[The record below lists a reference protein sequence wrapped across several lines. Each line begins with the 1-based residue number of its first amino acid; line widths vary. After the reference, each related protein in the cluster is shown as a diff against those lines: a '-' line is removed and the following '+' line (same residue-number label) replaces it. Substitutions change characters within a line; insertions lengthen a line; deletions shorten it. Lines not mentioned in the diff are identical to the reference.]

1 MSLTELFIRRPVMTV
16 LLNIA
21 LIAVGL
27 TALGKIPVAALPRY
41 DTPTINVSASLNG
54 ASPET
59 MARSVALPLEKQ
71 FSTIAGVN
79 AITSSSSLGRTSITL
94 EFSAERDIDSAAG
107 DVQSALL
114 RTQRALPAEMTDLP
128 SYRKV
133 NPADAP
139 ILILALSSPT
149 MSLVQVTNFA
159 ENLVSPSLSTI
170 NGVAQVSVWGAK
182 RYAVRV
188 EANPQ
193 ELALRG
199 LTLDDV
205 AASIRATNANSAM
218 GQIQGSGQTLI
229 IEANTQLESAA
240 EFRNLIVAMRG
251 GTPVYLRDVATIRDG
266 SENERSLSRYN
277 GTPSVI
283 LGVQRQPDANTVAV
297 IEAIY
302 AAMPKLAEQL
312 PPDVKL
318 HSLND
323 RGESIRE
330 ALHDIYFTLALTI
343 ALVVLV
349 IFLFLR
355 RLSATIIPTLSIPIS
370 LIAAMSL
377 LYYMGYSLDNIS
389 LLGITLAVGLVVDD
403 AIVMLENIVRH
414 IEEGM
419 APFAAA
425 IKGAREV
432 AFTIIS
438 ISISLVAVLI
448 PIFFMPGT
456 MGLLFHEFA
465 VIVGLAILVS
475 AVVSLTLVPMLCSR
489 FLKHETREQAE
500 QSIAYRGTAWFEF
513 IFQGTL
519 RGYARA
525 LDWALAH
532 RKTMVSVTLG
542 SVALTVYL
550 FTAMP
555 KGFFPS
561 EDIGQVMATVVGS
574 QDVGPAT
581 MQRQLDEVAQRT
593 QGVAA
598 VGNMAAAVFGGNT
611 GRMFISL
618 KPKSERGD
626 IKQVLGEL
634 RRAAGSVPGVKV
646 FFIPLQNLR
655 VGGRMS
661 RSRYQYTL
669 QSVNGGDLEAWVDRV
684 SDAMKSDERFTDVNS
699 DAENKAL
706 QAEIV
711 VDKERAQR
719 LGISSQSLRTMMYSA
734 FGERQVA
741 SIYTDSGAWSVILTI
756 DNPKGQ
762 SELDLMQL
770 HLRTGSGE
778 LVPLSAFA
786 SVKRTLGPTSIN
798 HQGQLQAVTLSFNL
812 APDVPLGEA
821 TKALDG
827 YVKDMNMP
835 ASVITTYG
843 GDAAVFQ
850 SSQTSQVVLL
860 VAALV
865 VIYILLG
872 MLYESFIHPITILAG
887 LPSAVVGGLL
897 TLQFFGQ
904 DLTIIATIGLLML
917 IGIVKKNAIMMIDFA
932 LQAQREQGLAASD
945 AMRQACLLRFRPIM
959 MTTLTAAIGALPI
972 ALGAGAG
979 AELRQPLGLAVVGGL
994 ILSQVVT
1001 LFITPVIYVLLD
1013 RFSGD
1018 GPITKAA

>member
-41 DTPTINVSASLNG
+41 DTPTINVSARLNG

-94 EFSAERDIDSAAG
+94 EFSADRNIDAAAG

-149 MSLVQVTNFA
+149 MSLVQVTDFA

-377 LYYMGYSLDNIS
+377 LYYMGYSLNNIS

-432 AFTIIS
+432 AFTIVS

-456 MGLLFHEFA
+456 IGLLFHEFA

-550 FTAMP
+550 FTVMP

-770 HLRTGSGE
+770 HLRTASGE

-786 SVKRTLGPTSIN
+786 SVKRTFGPTSIN

-812 APDVPLGEA
+812 APNVPLGEA

-827 YVKDMNMP
+827 YVKDMNLP
-835 ASVITTYG
+835 ASVITSYG

-860 VAALV
+860 LAALV

-904 DLTIIATIGLLML
+904 DLTLIATIGLLML

-932 LQAQREQGLAASD
+932 LQAQREQGLAAND

>member
-41 DTPTINVSASLNG
+41 DTPTINVSARLNG

-94 EFSAERDIDSAAG
+94 EFSADRNIDAAAG

-377 LYYMGYSLDNIS
+377 LYYMGYSLNNIS

-432 AFTIIS
+432 AFTIVS

-456 MGLLFHEFA
+456 IGLLFHEFA

-550 FTAMP
+550 FTVMP

-770 HLRTGSGE
+770 HLRTASGE
-778 LVPLSAFA
+778 LVPLRAFA

-812 APDVPLGEA
+812 APNVPLGEA

-827 YVKDMNMP
+827 YVKDMNLP
-835 ASVITTYG
+835 ASVITSYG

-860 VAALV
+860 LAALV

-904 DLTIIATIGLLML
+904 DLTLIATIGLLML

-932 LQAQREQGLAASD
+932 LQAQREQGLAAND

>member
-149 MSLVQVTNFA
+149 MSLVQVTDFA

-377 LYYMGYSLDNIS
+377 LYYMGYSLNNIS

-1013 RFSGD
+1013 RFSGN

>member
-41 DTPTINVSASLNG
+41 DTPTINVSARLNG

-94 EFSAERDIDSAAG
+94 EFSADRNIDAAAG

-149 MSLVQVTNFA
+149 MSLVQVTDFA

-377 LYYMGYSLDNIS
+377 LYYMGYSLNNIS

-432 AFTIIS
+432 AFTIVS

-456 MGLLFHEFA
+456 IGLLFHEFA

-542 SVALTVYL
+542 SVALTAYL
-550 FTAMP
+550 FTVMP

-770 HLRTGSGE
+770 HLRTASGE

-812 APDVPLGEA
+812 APNVPLGEA

-827 YVKDMNMP
+827 YVKDMNLP
-835 ASVITTYG
+835 ASVITSYG

-860 VAALV
+860 LAALV

-904 DLTIIATIGLLML
+904 DLTLIATIGLLML

-932 LQAQREQGLAASD
+932 LQA
-945 AMRQACLLRFRPIM
+945 
-959 MTTLTAAIGALPI
+959 
-972 ALGAGAG
+972 
-979 AELRQPLGLAVVGGL
+979 
-994 ILSQVVT
+994 
-1001 LFITPVIYVLLD
+1001 
-1013 RFSGD
+1013 
-1018 GPITKAA
+1018 

>member
-41 DTPTINVSASLNG
+41 DTPTINVSARLNG

-94 EFSAERDIDSAAG
+94 EFSADRNIDAAAG

-149 MSLVQVTNFA
+149 MSLVQVTDFA

-377 LYYMGYSLDNIS
+377 LYYMGYSLNNIS

-432 AFTIIS
+432 AFTIVS

-456 MGLLFHEFA
+456 IGLLFHEFA

-489 FLKHETREQAE
+489 FLKHETCEQAE
-500 QSIAYRGTAWFEF
+500 RSIAYRGTAWFEF

-550 FTAMP
+550 FTVMP

-770 HLRTGSGE
+770 HLRTASGE

-812 APDVPLGEA
+812 APNVPLGEA

-827 YVKDMNMP
+827 YVKDMNLP
-835 ASVITTYG
+835 ASVITSYG

-860 VAALV
+860 LAALV

-904 DLTIIATIGLLML
+904 DLTLIATIGLLML

-932 LQAQREQGLAASD
+932 LQAQREQGLAAND

-994 ILSQVVT
+994 ILSQAVT

>member
-41 DTPTINVSASLNG
+41 DTPTINVSARLNG

-94 EFSAERDIDSAAG
+94 EFSADRNIDAAAG

-149 MSLVQVTNFA
+149 MSLVQVTDFA

-377 LYYMGYSLDNIS
+377 LYYMGYSLNNIS

-432 AFTIIS
+432 AFTIVS

-550 FTAMP
+550 FTVMP

-770 HLRTGSGE
+770 HLRTASGE
-778 LVPLSAFA
+778 SVPLSAFA

-812 APDVPLGEA
+812 APNVPLGEA

-827 YVKDMNMP
+827 YVKDMNLP
-835 ASVITTYG
+835 ASVITSYG

-860 VAALV
+860 LAALV

-904 DLTIIATIGLLML
+904 DLTLIATIGLLML

-932 LQAQREQGLAASD
+932 LQAQREQGLAAND

>member
-94 EFSAERDIDSAAG
+94 EFSADRNIDAAAG

-149 MSLVQVTNFA
+149 MSLVQVTDFA

-377 LYYMGYSLDNIS
+377 LYYMGYSLNNIS

-432 AFTIIS
+432 AFTIVS

-456 MGLLFHEFA
+456 IGLLFHEFA

-550 FTAMP
+550 FTVMP

-770 HLRTGSGE
+770 HLRTASGE

-812 APDVPLGEA
+812 APNVPLGEA

-827 YVKDMNMP
+827 YVKDMNLP
-835 ASVITTYG
+835 ASVITSYG

-860 VAALV
+860 LAALV

-904 DLTIIATIGLLML
+904 DLTLIATIGLLML

-932 LQAQREQGLAASD
+932 LQAQREQGLAAND

>member
-1 MSLTELFIRRPVMTV
+1 
-16 LLNIA
+16 
-21 LIAVGL
+21 
-27 TALGKIPVAALPRY
+27 
-41 DTPTINVSASLNG
+41 
-54 ASPET
+54 
-59 MARSVALPLEKQ
+59 
-71 FSTIAGVN
+71 
-79 AITSSSSLGRTSITL
+79 
-94 EFSAERDIDSAAG
+94 
-107 DVQSALL
+107 
-114 RTQRALPAEMTDLP
+114 
-128 SYRKV
+128 
-133 NPADAP
+133 
-139 ILILALSSPT
+139 
-149 MSLVQVTNFA
+149 MSLVQVTDFA

-377 LYYMGYSLDNIS
+377 LYYMGYSLNNIS

-432 AFTIIS
+432 AFTIVS

-456 MGLLFHEFA
+456 IGLLFHEFA

-550 FTAMP
+550 FTVMP

-770 HLRTGSGE
+770 HLRTASGE

-812 APDVPLGEA
+812 APNVPLGEA

-827 YVKDMNMP
+827 YVKDMNLP
-835 ASVITTYG
+835 ASVITSYG

-860 VAALV
+860 LAALV

-904 DLTIIATIGLLML
+904 DLTLIATIGLLML

-932 LQAQREQGLAASD
+932 LQAQREQGLAAND
-945 AMRQACLLRFRPIM
+945 AMRQA
-959 MTTLTAAIGALPI
+959 
-972 ALGAGAG
+972 
-979 AELRQPLGLAVVGGL
+979 
-994 ILSQVVT
+994 
-1001 LFITPVIYVLLD
+1001 
-1013 RFSGD
+1013 
-1018 GPITKAA
+1018 

>member
-149 MSLVQVTNFA
+149 MSLVQVTDFA

-377 LYYMGYSLDNIS
+377 LYYMGYSLNNIS

-432 AFTIIS
+432 AFTIVS

-456 MGLLFHEFA
+456 IGLLFHEFA

-550 FTAMP
+550 FTVMP

-770 HLRTGSGE
+770 HLRTASGE

-812 APDVPLGEA
+812 APNVPLGEA

-827 YVKDMNMP
+827 YVKDMNLP
-835 ASVITTYG
+835 ASVITSYG

-860 VAALV
+860 LAALV

-904 DLTIIATIGLLML
+904 DLTLIATIGLLML

>member
-41 DTPTINVSASLNG
+41 DTPTINVSARLNG

-94 EFSAERDIDSAAG
+94 EFSADRNIDAAAG

-149 MSLVQVTNFA
+149 MSLVQVTDFA

-377 LYYMGYSLDNIS
+377 LYYMGYSLNNIS

-432 AFTIIS
+432 AFTIVS

-456 MGLLFHEFA
+456 IGLLFHEFA

-542 SVALTVYL
+542 SVALDR
-550 FTAMP
+550 
-555 KGFFPS
+555 KS
-561 EDIGQVMATVVGS
+561 VV
-574 QDVGPAT
+574 
-581 MQRQLDEVAQRT
+581 
-593 QGVAA
+593 
-598 VGNMAAAVFGGNT
+598 
-611 GRMFISL
+611 
-618 KPKSERGD
+618 
-626 IKQVLGEL
+626 
-634 RRAAGSVPGVKV
+634 
-646 FFIPLQNLR
+646 
-655 VGGRMS
+655 
-661 RSRYQYTL
+661 
-669 QSVNGGDLEAWVDRV
+669 
-684 SDAMKSDERFTDVNS
+684 
-699 DAENKAL
+699 
-706 QAEIV
+706 
-711 VDKERAQR
+711 
-719 LGISSQSLRTMMYSA
+719 
-734 FGERQVA
+734 
-741 SIYTDSGAWSVILTI
+741 
-756 DNPKGQ
+756 
-762 SELDLMQL
+762 
-770 HLRTGSGE
+770 
-778 LVPLSAFA
+778 
-786 SVKRTLGPTSIN
+786 
-798 HQGQLQAVTLSFNL
+798 
-812 APDVPLGEA
+812 
-821 TKALDG
+821 
-827 YVKDMNMP
+827 
-835 ASVITTYG
+835 
-843 GDAAVFQ
+843 
-850 SSQTSQVVLL
+850 
-860 VAALV
+860 
-865 VIYILLG
+865 
-872 MLYESFIHPITILAG
+872 
-887 LPSAVVGGLL
+887 
-897 TLQFFGQ
+897 
-904 DLTIIATIGLLML
+904 
-917 IGIVKKNAIMMIDFA
+917 
-932 LQAQREQGLAASD
+932 
-945 AMRQACLLRFRPIM
+945 
-959 MTTLTAAIGALPI
+959 
-972 ALGAGAG
+972 
-979 AELRQPLGLAVVGGL
+979 
-994 ILSQVVT
+994 
-1001 LFITPVIYVLLD
+1001 
-1013 RFSGD
+1013 
-1018 GPITKAA
+1018 

>member
-41 DTPTINVSASLNG
+41 DTPTINVSARLNG

-94 EFSAERDIDSAAG
+94 EFSADRNIDAAAG

-377 LYYMGYSLDNIS
+377 LYYMGYSLNNIS

-432 AFTIIS
+432 AFTIVS

-456 MGLLFHEFA
+456 IGLLFHEFA

-550 FTAMP
+550 FTVMP

-741 SIYTDSGAWSVILTI
+741 SIYSDSGAWSVILTI

-770 HLRTGSGE
+770 HLRTASGE

-812 APDVPLGEA
+812 APNVPLGEA

-827 YVKDMNMP
+827 YVKDMNLP
-835 ASVITTYG
+835 ASVITSYG

-860 VAALV
+860 LAALV

-904 DLTIIATIGLLML
+904 DLTLIATIGLLML

-932 LQAQREQGLAASD
+932 LQAQREQGLAAND

>member
-149 MSLVQVTNFA
+149 MSLVQVTDFA

-330 ALHDIYFTLALTI
+330 ALHDFYFTLALTI

-377 LYYMGYSLDNIS
+377 LYYMGYSLNNIS

-432 AFTIIS
+432 AFTIVS

-456 MGLLFHEFA
+456 IGLLFHEFA

-550 FTAMP
+550 FTVMP

-770 HLRTGSGE
+770 HLRTASGE

-812 APDVPLGEA
+812 APNVPLGEA

-827 YVKDMNMP
+827 YVKDMNLP
-835 ASVITTYG
+835 ASVITSYG

-860 VAALV
+860 LAALV

-904 DLTIIATIGLLML
+904 DLTLIATIGLLML

>member
-41 DTPTINVSASLNG
+41 DTPTINVSARLNG

-94 EFSAERDIDSAAG
+94 EFSADRNIDAAAG

-149 MSLVQVTNFA
+149 MSLVQVTDFA

-377 LYYMGYSLDNIS
+377 LYYMGYSLNNIS

-432 AFTIIS
+432 AFTIVS

-456 MGLLFHEFA
+456 IGLLFHEFA

-550 FTAMP
+550 FTVMP

-770 HLRTGSGE
+770 HLRTASGE

-812 APDVPLGEA
+812 APNVPLGEA

-827 YVKDMNMP
+827 YVKDMNLP
-835 ASVITTYG
+835 ASVITSYG

-860 VAALV
+860 LAALV

-904 DLTIIATIGLLML
+904 DLTLIATIGLLML

-932 LQAQREQGLAASD
+932 LQAQREQGLAAND

-959 MTTLTAAIGALPI
+959 MTTLTAAIGGLPI

>member
-41 DTPTINVSASLNG
+41 DTPTINVSARLNG

-94 EFSAERDIDSAAG
+94 EFSADRNIDAAAG

-149 MSLVQVTNFA
+149 MSLVQVTDFA

-377 LYYMGYSLDNIS
+377 LYYMGYSLNNIS

-432 AFTIIS
+432 AFTIVS

-456 MGLLFHEFA
+456 IGLLFHEFA

-489 FLKHETREQAE
+489 FLKHETREQAG

-519 RGYARA
+519 RGYTRA

-550 FTAMP
+550 FTVMP

-770 HLRTGSGE
+770 HLRTASGE

-812 APDVPLGEA
+812 APNVPLGEA

-827 YVKDMNMP
+827 YVKDMNLP
-835 ASVITTYG
+835 ASVITSYG

-860 VAALV
+860 LAALV

-904 DLTIIATIGLLML
+904 DLTLIATIGLLML

-932 LQAQREQGLAASD
+932 LQAQREQGLAAND

>member
-41 DTPTINVSASLNG
+41 DTPTINVSARLNG

-94 EFSAERDIDSAAG
+94 EFSADRNIDAAAG

-149 MSLVQVTNFA
+149 MSLVQVTDFA

-377 LYYMGYSLDNIS
+377 LYYMGYSLNNIS

-432 AFTIIS
+432 AFTIVS

-456 MGLLFHEFA
+456 IGLLFHEFA

-550 FTAMP
+550 FTVMP

-719 LGISSQSLRTMMYSA
+719 LGISSQSLRTLMYSA

-770 HLRTGSGE
+770 HLRTASGE

-812 APDVPLGEA
+812 APNVPLGEA

-827 YVKDMNMP
+827 YVKDMNLP
-835 ASVITTYG
+835 ASVITSYG

-860 VAALV
+860 LAALV

-904 DLTIIATIGLLML
+904 DLTLIATIGLLML

-932 LQAQREQGLAASD
+932 LQAQREQGLAAND

>member
-41 DTPTINVSASLNG
+41 DTPTINVSARLNG

-94 EFSAERDIDSAAG
+94 EFSADRNIDAAAG

-149 MSLVQVTNFA
+149 MSLVQVTDFA

-377 LYYMGYSLDNIS
+377 LYYMGYSLNNIS

-432 AFTIIS
+432 AFTIVS

-456 MGLLFHEFA
+456 IGLLFHEFA

-513 IFQGTL
+513 IFQSTL

-550 FTAMP
+550 FTVMP

-770 HLRTGSGE
+770 HLRTASGE

-812 APDVPLGEA
+812 APNVPLGEA

-827 YVKDMNMP
+827 YVKDMNLP
-835 ASVITTYG
+835 ASVITSYG

-860 VAALV
+860 LAALV

-904 DLTIIATIGLLML
+904 DLTLIATIGLLML

-932 LQAQREQGLAASD
+932 LQAQREQGLAAND

>member
-318 HSLND
+318 RSLND

>member
-41 DTPTINVSASLNG
+41 DTPTINVSARLNG

-94 EFSAERDIDSAAG
+94 EFSADRNIDAAAG
-107 DVQSALL
+107 DLQSALL

-149 MSLVQVTNFA
+149 MSLVQVTDFA

-377 LYYMGYSLDNIS
+377 LYYMGYSLNNIS

-432 AFTIIS
+432 AFTIVS

-456 MGLLFHEFA
+456 IGLLFHEFA

-500 QSIAYRGTAWFEF
+500 QSIAYRGTSWFEF

-550 FTAMP
+550 FTVMP

-684 SDAMKSDERFTDVNS
+684 SDAMKADERFTDVNS

-770 HLRTGSGE
+770 HLRTASGE

-812 APDVPLGEA
+812 APNVPLGEA

-827 YVKDMNMP
+827 YVKDMNLP
-835 ASVITTYG
+835 ASVITSYG

-860 VAALV
+860 LAALV

-904 DLTIIATIGLLML
+904 DLTLIATIGLLML

-932 LQAQREQGLAASD
+932 LQAQREQGLAAND

>member
-41 DTPTINVSASLNG
+41 DTPTINVSARLNG

-94 EFSAERDIDSAAG
+94 EFSADRNIDAAAG

-149 MSLVQVTNFA
+149 MSLVQVTDFA

-377 LYYMGYSLDNIS
+377 LYYMGYSLNNIS

-432 AFTIIS
+432 AFTIVS

-456 MGLLFHEFA
+456 IGLLFHEFA

-489 FLKHETREQAE
+489 FLKHETCEQAE
-500 QSIAYRGTAWFEF
+500 RSIAYRGTAWFEF

-550 FTAMP
+550 FTVMP

-770 HLRTGSGE
+770 HLRTASGE

-812 APDVPLGEA
+812 APNVPLGEA

-827 YVKDMNMP
+827 YVKDMNLP
-835 ASVITTYG
+835 ASVITSYG

-860 VAALV
+860 LAALV

-904 DLTIIATIGLLML
+904 DLTLIATIGLLML

-932 LQAQREQGLAASD
+932 LQAQREQGLAAND

>member
-41 DTPTINVSASLNG
+41 DTPTINVSARLNG

-94 EFSAERDIDSAAG
+94 EFSADRNIDAAAG

-149 MSLVQVTNFA
+149 MSLVQVTDFA

-377 LYYMGYSLDNIS
+377 LYYMGYSLNNIS

-432 AFTIIS
+432 AFTIVS

-456 MGLLFHEFA
+456 IGLLFHEFA

-489 FLKHETREQAE
+489 FLKHETREQPE

-550 FTAMP
+550 FTVMP

-561 EDIGQVMATVVGS
+561 EDIGLVMATVVGS

-770 HLRTGSGE
+770 HLRTASGE

-812 APDVPLGEA
+812 APNVPLGEA

-827 YVKDMNMP
+827 YVKDMNLP
-835 ASVITTYG
+835 ASVITSYG

-860 VAALV
+860 LAALV

-904 DLTIIATIGLLML
+904 DLTLIATIGLLML

-932 LQAQREQGLAASD
+932 LQAQREQGLAAND

>member
-94 EFSAERDIDSAAG
+94 EFSEERDIDSAAG

-1013 RFSGD
+1013 RFSGN

>member
-41 DTPTINVSASLNG
+41 DTPTINVSARLNG

-94 EFSAERDIDSAAG
+94 EFSADRNIDAAAG

-149 MSLVQVTNFA
+149 MSLVQVTDFA

-377 LYYMGYSLDNIS
+377 LYYMGYSLNNIS

-432 AFTIIS
+432 AFTIVS

-456 MGLLFHEFA
+456 IGLLFHEFA

-550 FTAMP
+550 FTVMP

-770 HLRTGSGE
+770 HLRTASG
-778 LVPLSAFA
+778 
-786 SVKRTLGPTSIN
+786 
-798 HQGQLQAVTLSFNL
+798 
-812 APDVPLGEA
+812 
-821 TKALDG
+821 
-827 YVKDMNMP
+827 
-835 ASVITTYG
+835 
-843 GDAAVFQ
+843 
-850 SSQTSQVVLL
+850 
-860 VAALV
+860 
-865 VIYILLG
+865 
-872 MLYESFIHPITILAG
+872 
-887 LPSAVVGGLL
+887 
-897 TLQFFGQ
+897 
-904 DLTIIATIGLLML
+904 
-917 IGIVKKNAIMMIDFA
+917 
-932 LQAQREQGLAASD
+932 
-945 AMRQACLLRFRPIM
+945 
-959 MTTLTAAIGALPI
+959 IGAL
-972 ALGAGAG
+972 
-979 AELRQPLGLAVVGGL
+979 ERVCQ
-994 ILSQVVT
+994 
-1001 LFITPVIYVLLD
+1001 
-1013 RFSGD
+1013 R
-1018 GPITKAA
+1018 

>member
-432 AFTIIS
+432 AFTIVS

-741 SIYTDSGAWSVILTI
+741 SIYSDSGAWSVILTI

>member
-770 HLRTGSGE
+770 HLRTASGE

>member
-1013 RFSGD
+1013 HFSGN

>member
-770 HLRTGSGE
+770 HLRTASGE

-932 LQAQREQGLAASD
+932 LQAQREQGLAAND

-1013 RFSGD
+1013 RFSGN

>member
-41 DTPTINVSASLNG
+41 DTPTINVSARLNG

-94 EFSAERDIDSAAG
+94 EFSADRNIDAAAG

-149 MSLVQVTNFA
+149 MSLVQVTDFA

-377 LYYMGYSLDNIS
+377 LYYMGYSLNNIS

-432 AFTIIS
+432 AFTIVS

-456 MGLLFHEFA
+456 IGLLFHEFA

-550 FTAMP
+550 FTVMP

-626 IKQVLGEL
+626 IKQVLDEL

-770 HLRTGSGE
+770 HLRTASGE

-812 APDVPLGEA
+812 APNVPLGEA

-827 YVKDMNMP
+827 YVKDMNLP
-835 ASVITTYG
+835 ASVITSYG

-860 VAALV
+860 LAALV

-904 DLTIIATIGLLML
+904 DLTLIATIGLLML

-932 LQAQREQGLAASD
+932 LQAQREQGLAAND

>member
-860 VAALV
+860 LAALV

-904 DLTIIATIGLLML
+904 DLTLIATIGLLML

>member
-550 FTAMP
+550 FTVMP

-812 APDVPLGEA
+812 APNVPLGEA

-827 YVKDMNMP
+827 YVKDMNLP
-835 ASVITTYG
+835 ASVITSYG

>member
-149 MSLVQVTNFA
+149 MSLVQVTDFA

>member
-41 DTPTINVSASLNG
+41 DTPTINVSARLNG

-94 EFSAERDIDSAAG
+94 EFSADRNIDAAAG

-149 MSLVQVTNFA
+149 MSLVQVTDFA

-1013 RFSGD
+1013 HFSGN

>member
-41 DTPTINVSASLNG
+41 DTPTINVSARLNG

-94 EFSAERDIDSAAG
+94 EFSADRNIDAAAG

-149 MSLVQVTNFA
+149 MSLVQVTDFA

-377 LYYMGYSLDNIS
+377 LYYMGYSLNNIS

-432 AFTIIS
+432 AFTIVS

-456 MGLLFHEFA
+456 IGLLFHEFA

-550 FTAMP
+550 FTVMP

-719 LGISSQSLRTMMYSA
+719 LGISSPSLRTMMYSA

-770 HLRTGSGE
+770 HLRTASDE

-812 APDVPLGEA
+812 APNVPLGEA

-827 YVKDMNMP
+827 YVKDMNLP
-835 ASVITTYG
+835 ASVITSYG

-860 VAALV
+860 LAALV

-904 DLTIIATIGLLML
+904 DLTLIATIGLLML

-932 LQAQREQGLAASD
+932 LQAQREQGLAAND

>member
-377 LYYMGYSLDNIS
+377 LYYMGYSLNNIS

-550 FTAMP
+550 FTVMP

-904 DLTIIATIGLLML
+904 DLTLIATIGLLML

-1013 RFSGD
+1013 RFSGN

>member
-41 DTPTINVSASLNG
+41 DTPTINVSARLNG

-94 EFSAERDIDSAAG
+94 EFSADRNIDAAAG

-149 MSLVQVTNFA
+149 MSLVQVTDFA

-377 LYYMGYSLDNIS
+377 LYYMGYSLNNIS

-432 AFTIIS
+432 AFTIVS

-456 MGLLFHEFA
+456 IGLLFHEFA

-550 FTAMP
+550 FTVMP

-770 HLRTGSGE
+770 HLRTASGE

-812 APDVPLGEA
+812 APNVPLGEA

-827 YVKDMNMP
+827 YVKDMNLP
-835 ASVITTYG
+835 ASVITSYG

-904 DLTIIATIGLLML
+904 DLTLIATIGLLML

-932 LQAQREQGLAASD
+932 LQAQREQGLAAND

>member
-27 TALGKIPVAALPRY
+27 TALGKIPVAAMPRY

-377 LYYMGYSLDNIS
+377 LYYMGYSLNNIS

-489 FLKHETREQAE
+489 FLKHETR
-500 QSIAYRGTAWFEF
+500 
-513 IFQGTL
+513 
-519 RGYARA
+519 
-525 LDWALAH
+525 
-532 RKTMVSVTLG
+532 
-542 SVALTVYL
+542 
-550 FTAMP
+550 
-555 KGFFPS
+555 
-561 EDIGQVMATVVGS
+561 
-574 QDVGPAT
+574 
-581 MQRQLDEVAQRT
+581 
-593 QGVAA
+593 
-598 VGNMAAAVFGGNT
+598 
-611 GRMFISL
+611 
-618 KPKSERGD
+618 
-626 IKQVLGEL
+626 
-634 RRAAGSVPGVKV
+634 
-646 FFIPLQNLR
+646 
-655 VGGRMS
+655 
-661 RSRYQYTL
+661 
-669 QSVNGGDLEAWVDRV
+669 
-684 SDAMKSDERFTDVNS
+684 
-699 DAENKAL
+699 
-706 QAEIV
+706 
-711 VDKERAQR
+711 
-719 LGISSQSLRTMMYSA
+719 
-734 FGERQVA
+734 
-741 SIYTDSGAWSVILTI
+741 
-756 DNPKGQ
+756 
-762 SELDLMQL
+762 
-770 HLRTGSGE
+770 
-778 LVPLSAFA
+778 
-786 SVKRTLGPTSIN
+786 
-798 HQGQLQAVTLSFNL
+798 
-812 APDVPLGEA
+812 
-821 TKALDG
+821 
-827 YVKDMNMP
+827 
-835 ASVITTYG
+835 
-843 GDAAVFQ
+843 
-850 SSQTSQVVLL
+850 
-860 VAALV
+860 
-865 VIYILLG
+865 
-872 MLYESFIHPITILAG
+872 
-887 LPSAVVGGLL
+887 
-897 TLQFFGQ
+897 
-904 DLTIIATIGLLML
+904 
-917 IGIVKKNAIMMIDFA
+917 
-932 LQAQREQGLAASD
+932 
-945 AMRQACLLRFRPIM
+945 
-959 MTTLTAAIGALPI
+959 
-972 ALGAGAG
+972 
-979 AELRQPLGLAVVGGL
+979 
-994 ILSQVVT
+994 
-1001 LFITPVIYVLLD
+1001 
-1013 RFSGD
+1013 
-1018 GPITKAA
+1018 

>member
-41 DTPTINVSASLNG
+41 DTPTINVSARLNG

-94 EFSAERDIDSAAG
+94 EFSADRNIDAAAG

-149 MSLVQVTNFA
+149 MSLVQVTDFA

-377 LYYMGYSLDNIS
+377 LYYMGYSLNNIS

-432 AFTIIS
+432 AFTIVS

-456 MGLLFHEFA
+456 IGLLFHEFA

-550 FTAMP
+550 FTVMP

-598 VGNMAAAVFGGNT
+598 VGNMAVAVFGGNT

-770 HLRTGSGE
+770 HLRTASGE

-812 APDVPLGEA
+812 APNVPLGEA

-827 YVKDMNMP
+827 YVKDMNLP
-835 ASVITTYG
+835 ASVITSYG

-860 VAALV
+860 LAALV

-904 DLTIIATIGLLML
+904 DLTLIATIGLLML

-932 LQAQREQGLAASD
+932 LQAQREQGLAAND

>member
-94 EFSAERDIDSAAG
+94 EFSEERDIDSAAG

-149 MSLVQVTNFA
+149 MSLVQVTDFA

-542 SVALTVYL
+542 SIALTVYL
-550 FTAMP
+550 FTVMP

-904 DLTIIATIGLLML
+904 DLTLIATIGLLML

-932 LQAQREQGLAASD
+932 LQAQREQGLAAND

-1013 RFSGD
+1013 RFSGN

>member
-41 DTPTINVSASLNG
+41 DTPTINVSARLNG

-94 EFSAERDIDSAAG
+94 EFSADRNIDAAAG

-149 MSLVQVTNFA
+149 MSLVQVTDFA

-170 NGVAQVSVWGAK
+170 SGVAQVSVWGAK

-377 LYYMGYSLDNIS
+377 LYYMGYSLNNIS

-432 AFTIIS
+432 AFTIVS

-456 MGLLFHEFA
+456 IGLLFHEFA

-550 FTAMP
+550 FTVMP

-770 HLRTGSGE
+770 HLRTASDE

-812 APDVPLGEA
+812 APNVPLGEA

-827 YVKDMNMP
+827 YVKDMNLP
-835 ASVITTYG
+835 ASVITSYG

-860 VAALV
+860 LAALV

-904 DLTIIATIGLLML
+904 DLTLIATIGLLML

-932 LQAQREQGLAASD
+932 LQAQREQGLAAND

>member
-669 QSVNGGDLEAWVDRV
+669 QSVNGGNLEAWVDRV